1 MMSLRR
7 FALAP
12 AAFASAA
19 LAAALIAAPALAAV
33 LQQPPEEA
41 ARAAGGIHAI
51 TKDVGKIE
59 ALLKSSGWVSPHLK
73 GKPLYMI
80 SFRSCPDCI
89 RFETEQ
95 FPDLQ
100 KAKIDTRV
108 IMVARRA
115 KSTAPERTGVG
126 ELWAT
131 RSWKTYETW
140 TNMPVDA
147 WTGEGLKSG
156 DADPARAA
164 LVEKGR
170 VLVDDLRPLL
180 AENGI
185 ELRYPTLIWKDAA
198 GQLRGCACEDRSE
211 YKYIRSELG
220 LPPEG

>member
-1 MMSLRR
+1 MTPLHR
-7 FALAP
+7 FAP
-12 AAFASAA
+12 AL
-19 LAAALIAAPALAAV
+19 LAAVMVAAPTLAAV

-41 ARAAGGIHAI
+41 ARAAGGIHTI
-51 TKDVGKIE
+51 SKDAVKIE
-59 ALLKSSGWVSPHLK
+59 ALLKGSGWVSPHLK

-115 KSTAPERTGVG
+115 KSSAPERTGVA

-140 TNMPVDA
+140 TNMPIDA

-156 DADPARAA
+156 DTDPARAA
-164 LVEKGR
+164 LVEEGR
-170 VLVDDLRPLL
+170 ALTDVLQPLL

-185 ELRYPTLIWKDAA
+185 ELRYPTLIWKDAH

-211 YKYIRSELG
+211 YRYIRSELG
-220 LPPEG
+220 LSPQA